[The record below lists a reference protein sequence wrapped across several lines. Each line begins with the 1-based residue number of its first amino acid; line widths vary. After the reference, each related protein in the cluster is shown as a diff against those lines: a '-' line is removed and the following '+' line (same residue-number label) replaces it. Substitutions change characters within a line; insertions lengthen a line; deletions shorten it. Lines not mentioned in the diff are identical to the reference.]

1 MLSQTYLTSPQSG
14 GRRKMTYRRKSRKS
28 HKRKSHKRKLHK
40 RKSRKLRKSRKSN
53 KPILTYFDALGR
65 GSVGRVALFKAL
77 GKNGW
82 IDDRISGDEFAK
94 LKREKKLPLGSLPVI
109 TLPNGL
115 RVSQS
120 TAISRWAGKKS
131 TLYPSNPNQA
141 LLVDFILETVNEIS
155 ANAPVSAD
163 KSKLK
168 KDREEYSLRGYMFK
182 AMTALEKLYKKSN
195 GFATNTLT
203 IADLTLYILI
213 EMILTNDFTYVPPSY
228 MNKFPNLKKSYMK
241 VKKSKLLESYL
252 KNYSS

>member
-28 HKRKSHKRKLHK
+28 HKRKSHKRKSHK
-40 RKSRKLRKSRKSN
+40 RKSHKRKSRKSN

-65 GSVGRVALFKAL
+65 GSVGRIALFKAL

-94 LKREKKLPLGSLPVI
+94 LKRENKLPLGSLPVI

-155 ANAPVSAD
+155 D
-163 KSKLK
+163 K
-168 KDREEYSLRGYMFK
+168 YSPLR
-182 AMTALEKLYKKSN
+182 
-195 GFATNTLT
+195 
-203 IADLTLYILI
+203 
-213 EMILTNDFTYVPPSY
+213 
-228 MNKFPNLKKSYMK
+228 
-241 VKKSKLLESYL
+241 
-252 KNYSS
+252 